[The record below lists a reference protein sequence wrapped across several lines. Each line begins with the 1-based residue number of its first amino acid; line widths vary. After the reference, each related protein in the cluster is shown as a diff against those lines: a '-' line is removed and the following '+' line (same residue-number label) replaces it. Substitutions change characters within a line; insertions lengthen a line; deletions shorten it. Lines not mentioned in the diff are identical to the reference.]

1 MKKILVIH
9 NRYQITG
16 GEDIAVTN
24 EVALLKKYYEVRT
37 VYFDNTLK
45 NFLLQVL
52 SFLTNSNS
60 QSYHRIENELI
71 EFEPDFAY
79 VHNTWFKAF
88 SI

>member
-24 EVALLKKYYEVRT
+24 EVELLKKYYEVRT

-60 QSYHRIENELI
+60 QSYHRIE
-71 EFEPDFAY
+71 
-79 VHNTWFKAF
+79 K
-88 SI
+88 